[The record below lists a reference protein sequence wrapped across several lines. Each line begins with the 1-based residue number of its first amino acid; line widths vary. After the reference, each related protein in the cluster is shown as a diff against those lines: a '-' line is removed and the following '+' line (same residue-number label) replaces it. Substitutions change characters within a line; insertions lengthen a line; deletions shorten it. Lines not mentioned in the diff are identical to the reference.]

1 MRRHHFAIHFL
12 IPLLCAGTLAP
23 ITVHAQK
30 PDSKEQGR
38 PETPKGKGG
47 SNQGNKGKS
56 NQQQGGKQDSGT
68 DRRDGTFRQ
77 DRREEQPSRK
87 ETGRKEDL
95 KGKGNSNKDDKRQ
108 NDQPRGGG
116 DRQSVS
122 DRHHGSSSQDR
133 RGDIRYGGY
142 FGDQHR
148 VVIRNYYTEQYQR
161 GHCPPGLSKK
171 NNRCL
176 PPGQAK
182 KWRIGQPLPRNVIF
196 YDLPPAIALELGPA
210 PAGYRFVRVASDILM
225 IGVGTGL
232 VMDAIQ
238 DLGGL

>member
-23 ITVHAQK
+23 MTAHAQK
-30 PDSKEQGR
+30 PDWKEQGR
-38 PETPKGKGG
+38 PESPKGG

-56 NQQQGGKQDSGT
+56 DQQRGGKQDSGT
-68 DRRDGTFRQ
+68 DRRNEGSFRQ
-77 DRREEQPSRK
+77 DRREKQPSRK
-87 ETGRKEDL
+87 ETGRQEGL
-95 KGKGNSNKDDKRQ
+95 KGKGGSNKGDKRQ
-108 NDQPRGGG
+108 YDQPRGGG
-116 DRQSVS
+116 DRQSGPES
-122 DRHHGSSSQDR
+122 YRGSYPQDR
-133 RGDIRYGGY
+133 RGDIGYGGY

-148 VVIRNYYTEQYQR
+148 VMIRNYYTEQYRR

-182 KWRIGQPLPRNVIF
+182 KWRIGQPLPRHVIF

-225 IGVGTGL
+225 IAVGTGL